1 MNNYTADQK
10 RDFDRAKEYY
20 NDAPKNIWTN
30 PEVIRR
36 ILNGKA
42 FECCPHNGLLG
53 QTIAGYHFRYRGIP
67 MNWD

>member
-1 MNNYTADQK
+1 MNNYTPDQK
-10 RDFDRAKEYY
+10 RDFDRAKDYY
-20 NDAPKNIWTN
+20 DDAPKNIWSN

-42 FECCPHNGLLG
+42 FECCPRYGLLD